1 MEVVIGNL
9 LDVTHGVIGH
19 QTNCI
24 GVAGAGVARSIAQN
38 YPEWK
43 DTYIEVCRSYNI
55 HELIGK
61 LHLYNATPTLTIA
74 SLYGQRTTG
83 KGVMTEYDAL
93 SRALKKLYER
103 TPPTTPIYLP
113 YGIGCGL
120 AGGDWG
126 TVQLLIEKCCPSTIL
141 VRLK

>member
-9 LDVTHGVIGH
+9 LDVTDGIIGH

-24 GVAGAGVARSIAQN
+24 GVAGAGVARSIAQS
-38 YPEWK
+38 YPGWK
-43 DTYIEVCRSYNI
+43 DTYIEVCRSYNV

-61 LHLYNATPTLTIA
+61 LHLYTASPTLTIA
-74 SLYGQRTTG
+74 SLYGQRAPG
-83 KGVMTEYDAL
+83 KGVMTDYDAL
-93 SRALKKLYER
+93 ARALTKLHER

-126 TVQLLIEKCCPSTIL
+126 VVQPLIEEHCPRAIL
-141 VRLK
+141 VRLR